1 MVNGDQNI
9 KTAARDSELRD
20 GIQRTI
26 GRTRRF
32 LPTQLAI
39 ETVRACNAK
48 CTMCPSETMARP
60 KGVMKPKV
68 HQLILE
74 KIYDWGAPIS
84 LITHAGLG
92 EPLLDRRLHA
102 RIAAEKA
109 AFPKAEVVVYTNGAL
124 LTKTRAPELL
134 DSGLDVLSVSING
147 FRKETYEAV
156 MKIPRET
163 TFRRVERFIEM
174 KRKAGSVM
182 QVHVSM
188 VRTELCSDQEVE
200 EFKAYWRDRADG
212 VVIPEWITWGNF
224 LDPVAR
230 AEQFP
235 CSYIWKTMMI
245 DFDGTVKM
253 CCEDY
258 DSRFPMG
265 SLVTQHPDEIFNSPR
280 MQAQRGAQPQGDFGW
295 PDICRNCAETHDV
308 ARRFWEN
315 PDLEPMP

>member
-1 MVNGDQNI
+1 MVTGSHNS
-9 KTAARDSELRD
+9 KTATPDATLRD
-20 GIQRTI
+20 EIQRAV

-32 LPTQLAI
+32 MPSHLAI
-39 ETVRACNAK
+39 ETVRAGNAK
-48 CTMCPSETMARP
+48 CIMCPSETMARP
-60 KGVMKPKV
+60 KGVMQPKV

-74 KIYDWGAPIS
+74 KIFDWGAPIN

-92 EPLLDRRLHA
+92 EPLFDRRLHT

-109 AFPKAEVVVYTNGAL
+109 AFPKAKVVVFTNGAL

-174 KRKAGSVM
+174 KRQAGSPM
-182 QVHVSM
+182 QVQVSM
-188 VRTELCSDQEVE
+188 VRTEHCSDQEVE
-200 EFKAYWRDRADG
+200 EYKAYWGERADT
-212 VVIPEWITWGNF
+212 VAIPEWITWGNF
-224 LDPVAR
+224 LTPVPK

-245 DFDGTVKM
+245 DYDGTVKM

-265 SLVTQHPDEIFNSPR
+265 SLLTQHPDEIFNSPR
-280 MQAQRGAQPQGDFGW
+280 MQAQRGAQLQGDFAW
-295 PDICRNCAETHDV
+295 PDICRDCAETHDV
-308 ARRFWEN
+308 AKNFWEK
-315 PDLEPMP
+315 PDLEPLP

>member
-9 KTAARDSELRD
+9 KTTARDTELRD
-20 GIQRTI
+20 GIQRKI

-74 KIYDWGAPIS
+74 KIYDWGAPIN

-109 AFPKAEVVVYTNGAL
+109 AFPKAQVVVYTNGAL
-124 LTKTRAPELL
+124 LIKTRAPELL

-174 KRKAGSVM
+174 KRKAGSAMKVY
-182 QVHVSM
+182 VSM

-224 LDPVAR
+224 LDPVAP

-280 MQAQRGAQPQGDFGW
+280 MQAQRGSQLQGDFGW